1 MNFAKVL
8 DIFEISTVARD
19 KNLYV
24 KHTEPTVLRCKV
36 AINVGLDSAYSS

>member
-24 KHTEPTVLRCKV
+24 KYTEATTK
-36 AINVGLDSAYSS
+36 